1 MSDYVENGYVES
13 GYAEGD
19 TSLPSDPA
27 NCEVDLTAIIA
38 DINLLKTQNETI
50 LSKLDT
56 LLNGVTSNKNLSLE
70 IINKVVTLSSDV
82 ANIPSSTDV
91 SGVDL
96 SNLVT
101 KDFFM
106 ANIPHANNKH
116 LDVYP
121 NGTTVKIRYLPAIY
135 TVFSSRFVPTPLNYH
150 SFNLIY
156 TVHKNIGGVDYYSDY
171 HSSDVLD
178 VNPELYE
185 LIEVVVD

>member
-1 MSDYVENGYVES
+1 MSEYVENGYVES

-38 DINLLKTQNETI
+38 DINLLKTQHQAI

-82 ANIPSSTDV
+82 ANIPSNTDV
-91 SGVDL
+91 SGIDL

-106 ANIPHANNKH
+106 ANMPHANNKH
-116 LDVYP
+116 LD
-121 NGTTVKIRYLPAIY
+121 AIQM
-135 TVFSSRFVPTPLNYH
+135 VRP
-150 SFNLIY
+150 
-156 TVHKNIGGVDYYSDY
+156 
-171 HSSDVLD
+171 
-178 VNPELYE
+178 
-185 LIEVVVD
+185 

>member
-1 MSDYVENGYVES
+1 MAEYVENGYMES

-19 TSLPSDPA
+19 TSLPSEPA

-38 DINLLKTQNETI
+38 DINLLKTQNQTI

-82 ANIPSSTDV
+82 ANIGV

-101 KDFFM
+101 KDFFI

-156 TVHKNIGGVDYYSDY
+156 TVHKNIG
-171 HSSDVLD
+171 
-178 VNPELYE
+178 
-185 LIEVVVD
+185 